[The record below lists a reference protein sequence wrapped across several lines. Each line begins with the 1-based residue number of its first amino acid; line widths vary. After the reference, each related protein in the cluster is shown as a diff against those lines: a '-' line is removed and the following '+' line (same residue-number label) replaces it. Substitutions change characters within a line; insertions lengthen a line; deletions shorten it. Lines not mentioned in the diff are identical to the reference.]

1 MIPESMSGDSPL
13 MPLLHGYVITVSDR
27 TAAGV
32 TDDRSGPLAVSLL
45 AQHGVRAAGPTVV
58 PDERD
63 AIAGAVLSATKGGA
77 DVVVLTGGT
86 GIGPRDVTPEAV
98 QPLLD
103 KELFGLPEA
112 IRAASRS
119 QVPTADLS
127 RLVAGTIGGS
137 LVLALPGSPGG
148 VRDGLAVAGPLLRHA
163 VAVLRGADHRVA
175 PATHDRAETARPE
188 VERPDATGAEVTGA
202 EVTLCEVTDRHL
214 DTEAH
219 VAAVARPDAGAVVT
233 FTGVVRDHDHGRDVV
248 QLEYEAHPSAAQV
261 LRDVTQRVA
270 QTPGICAIAVS
281 HRVGALKIGEAAL
294 VIAVS
299 APHRVA
305 ALSVCGRIVDEVK
318 RDLPVWKHQMF
329 ADGTDE
335 WVNCA

>member
-1 MIPESMSGDSPL
+1 MNGDSMSTESMKGDSPL
-13 MPLLHGYVITVSDR
+13 VPLLHGHVITVSDR

-32 TDDRSGPLAVSLL
+32 TDDRSGPVAVSLL

-63 AIAGAVLSATKGGA
+63 AIAAAVISASKSGA

-103 KELFGLPEA
+103 KELLGLPEA

-148 VRDGLAVAGPLLRHA
+148 VRDGLAVVGPLLRHA
-163 VAVLRGADHRVA
+163 VAVLRGADHSVA
-175 PATHDRAETARPE
+175 PATHDHAVVARTEVAWAEMTE
-188 VERPDATGAEVTGA
+188 A
-202 EVTLCEVTDRHL
+202 EVTLCEVTDRQL

-219 VAAVARPDAGAVVT
+219 IAAVARTDAGAVVT
-233 FTGVVRDHDHGRDVV
+233 FTGVVRDHDRGRDVV
-248 QLEYEAHPSAAQV
+248 ELEYEAHPSAAQV
-261 LRDVTQRVA
+261 LRDVAQRVA

-299 APHRVA
+299 APHRDA

-318 RDLPVWKHQMF
+318 RGLPVWKHQMF